1 MKEFNMFDYL
11 AASHSLT
18 RRMGILLLC
27 LSPLTSAFAEKADSQ
42 KETNIEAEHSTIDGK
57 KNITLDGEVTLTRG
71 SLLVKA
77 ERATVTENADG
88 SKYIVLFS
96 STGKRAKFRVKRDGG
111 NDLWV
116 EGEADRIEYDEKT
129 ELVKFIAKAKVRY
142 LENKKI
148 TQEQEGEFLS
158 YDSLNDVF
166 VATNTAS
173 GKHVPGAG
181 RVKLTIQPKTE
192 KHTN

>member
-181 RVKLTIQPKTE
+181 RVKLTDRKSVV
-192 KHTN
+192 